1 MIPMSW
7 AGILGI
13 FVGLFYLIASG
24 DETKIQVLNE
34 ATQDLRRG
42 AKRATSATS
51 LADRERREMKPRPV
65 KVLFVDDPDDLEF
78 FEDQV
83 EGKSQ
88 EARGMFQSWQ
98 EIRALRETLRE
109 EGLGLQYP
117 DIIALA
123 DREVLLVNRLNQRL
137 RNEER

>member
-1 MIPMSW
+1 
-7 AGILGI
+7 
-13 FVGLFYLIASG
+13 
-24 DETKIQVLNE
+24 
-34 ATQDLRRG
+34 
-42 AKRATSATS
+42 
-51 LADRERREMKPRPV
+51 
-65 KVLFVDDPDDLEF
+65 
-78 FEDQV
+78 
-83 EGKSQ
+83 
-88 EARGMFQSWQ
+88 MFQSWQ

>member
-1 MIPMSW
+1 MRIS
-7 AGILGI
+7 GIIDYFLKNI
-13 FVGLFYLIASG
+13 DLG

-34 ATQDLRRG
+34 ATQDLRWG
-42 AKRATSATS
+42 AKRATSAPMS

-65 KVLFVDDPDDLEF
+65 KVLFVDDSDDLEF

>member
-1 MIPMSW
+1 MS
-7 AGILGI
+7 
-13 FVGLFYLIASG
+13 
-24 DETKIQVLNE
+24 
-34 ATQDLRRG
+34 R
-42 AKRATSATS
+42 
-51 LADRERREMKPRPV
+51 ADRERREMKPRPV
-65 KVLFVDDPDDLEF
+65 KVRSVDDPGDLECF
-78 FEDQV
+78 GDHV

>member
-1 MIPMSW
+1 M
-7 AGILGI
+7 G
-13 FVGLFYLIASG
+13 
-24 DETKIQVLNE
+24 
-34 ATQDLRRG
+34 G
-42 AKRATSATS
+42 AKRVTSATS